1 MAFQDFFAFRLQ
13 SERNGLSPVGAYQR
27 HFTMRNYNLLSG
39 GNQGLS
45 TKQLPLFTPE
55 DEVSCYLDCED
66 ERGYF
71 SILTQQSDGSKRQ
84 ESFPLEHMPIVLD
97 MLNPNRD
104 SWISQA
110 SFFRRNRRVVNLRS
124 VGLSFMDIDCY
135 RLDWARGLGPDA
147 MARQFLSFCELK
159 CVPPP
164 SLIVFSGRG
173 LQPKWFFKTAL
184 PQVALPRWNAVQK
197 ALLSKL
203 EVYGADP
210 MARDASR
217 VLRLVQTINSKSQ
230 CYCHVVHVTPGPDG
244 EPCRY
249 DFDAFAD
256 SLLPFSREEIRQRRA
271 ALAEMSRE
279 RSRNAQNRPKCVLT
293 ADTLNW
299 GRLLDLRALVVLRG
313 GIDEGMRM
321 LMLAYQM
328 NFLALSHQVEPR
340 TFYLEAMQVAAA
352 IDRTW
357 SFAKSDLSAIIGKF
371 KEALAGKTVLFA
383 GREYSPLYT
392 PKNQTLIDL
401 FQITDDEQRQLRTI
415 ISPSIKLERKLAA
428 QEAKRRQEGMM
439 VREDYEGRA
448 DARYERAI
456 DLRNQG
462 FSIRKIAAEM
472 GVSKSQVQRYLQKS

>member
-1 MAFQDFFAFRLQ
+1 M
-13 SERNGLSPVGAYQR
+13 
-27 HFTMRNYNLLSG
+27 TNYSLFSG
-39 GNQGLS
+39 GNQGLP
-45 TKQLPLFTPE
+45 TRQMPLFNPE
-55 DEVSCYLDCED
+55 DEVSCYLNCED

-97 MLNPNRD
+97 MLDPNRD

-147 MARQFLSFCELK
+147 MARQFLSFCELQ

-173 LQPKWFFKTAL
+173 LQPKWLFKTAL
-184 PQVALPRWNAVQK
+184 PQAALPRWNAAQK
-197 ALLSKL
+197 ALLTKL

-230 CYCHVVHVTPGPDG
+230 CYCHVVHVTSGPDG

-249 DFDAFAD
+249 DFDDFAEH
-256 SLLPFSREEIRQRRA
+256 LLPFSREEIRQRRA
-271 ALAEMSRE
+271 ALAELSRE
-279 RSRNAQNRPKCVLT
+279 RSRNAQNRPECVLT

-299 GRLLDLRALVVLRG
+299 ARLLDLRALVALRG

-340 TFYLEAMQVAAA
+340 TFYLEARQVAAA
-352 IDRTW
+352 IDPTW

-401 FQITDDEQRQLRTI
+401 FQITDDEQRQLKTI
-415 ISPSIKLERKLAA
+415 ISPEIKQERNTSI
-428 QEAKRRQEGMM
+428 QKRIRREKGVMS
-439 VREDYEGRA
+439 REDYEGRA
-448 DARYERAI
+448 AARLERA
-456 DLRNQG
+456 REMFAQG
-462 FSIRKIAAEM
+462 MSKAQIAREM
-472 GVSKSQVQRYLQKS
+472 GIDRSTVTKYLKC

>member
-1 MAFQDFFAFRLQ
+1 
-13 SERNGLSPVGAYQR
+13 
-27 HFTMRNYNLLSG
+27 MRDYSLFSG
-39 GNQGLS
+39 GNQGLP
-45 TKQLPLFTPE
+45 TRQMPLFNPE

-97 MLNPNRD
+97 MLDPNRD

-147 MARQFLSFCELK
+147 MARQFLSFCELQ

-173 LQPKWFFKTAL
+173 LQPKWLFETAL
-184 PQVALPRWNAVQK
+184 PQAALPRWNAVQK

-230 CYCHVVHVTPGPDG
+230 CYCHVVHVTPGSDG

-249 DFDAFAD
+249 DFDDFAEH
-256 SLLPFSREEIRQRRA
+256 LLPASREEIRQRRA
-271 ALAEMSRE
+271 ALAEIARE
-279 RSRNAQNRPKCVLT
+279 RSRNAQNRPECVLT

-299 GRLLDLRALVVLRG
+299 GRLLDLRALVALRG

-352 IDRTW
+352 IDPTW

-401 FQITDDEQRQLRTI
+401 FQITDDEQRQLKTI
-415 ISPSIKLERKLAA
+415 ISLPIKRERFNETREK
-428 QEAKRRQEGMM
+428 KRRENGS
-439 VREDYEGRA
+439 VSRVDYEGRA
-448 DARYERAI
+448 DARKERARE
-456 DLRNQG
+456 LFSQG
-462 FSIRKIAAEM
+462 MSKTEIAKQM
-472 GVSKSQVQRYLQKS
+472 GLSRMQVHNYLKV

>member
-1 MAFQDFFAFRLQ
+1 M
-13 SERNGLSPVGAYQR
+13 N
-27 HFTMRNYNLLSG
+27 NYSLLSG

-45 TKQLPLFTPE
+45 TKQLPLFNPE
-55 DEVSCYLDCED
+55 DEVSCYLNCED

-71 SILTQQSDGSKRQ
+71 SILTMQPDGSKRQ

-97 MLNPNRD
+97 MLDPNRD

-147 MARQFLSFCELK
+147 MARQFLSFCELQD
-159 CVPPP
+159 VPPP

-173 LQPKWFFKTAL
+173 LQPKWLFETAQ

-217 VLRLVQTINSKSQ
+217 VLRLVQTINSKSK
-230 CYCHVVHVTPGPDG
+230 CFCHVVHITPGPDG
-244 EPCRY
+244 QPCRY

-271 ALAEMSRE
+271 ALAEMARE
-279 RSRNAQNRPKCVLT
+279 RSRKAQNRPECVLT

-299 GRLLDLRALVVLRG
+299 GRLLDLRALVALRG

-340 TFYLEAMQVAAA
+340 TFYLEARQVAAA
-352 IDRTW
+352 IDPTW

-401 FQITDDEQRQLRTI
+401 FQITDDEQRQLKTI
-415 ISPSIKLERKLAA
+415 ISLPIKRERFNETREK
-428 QEAKRRQEGMM
+428 KRRENGS
-439 VREDYEGRA
+439 VSRVDYEGRA
-448 DARYERAI
+448 DARCERAI
-456 DLRNQG
+456 ELSKQG
-462 FSIRKIAAEM
+462 LSVRKIAVEM
-472 GVSKSQVQRYLQKS
+472 GISKSRVQQYLNGK